1 MSVSAIDQISQGS
14 LPPSIAAGGALP
26 GGAGAT
32 LPPAVAQD
40 PRVQAAQAQAAKAD
54 AEQADIAKRK
64 EAEMAPINA
73 DIEQKNKDLGA
84 MAAKGPDQ
92 QALPE
97 NNAKHMD
104 PKQLSDAFSTFMTL
118 GALAG
123 LLSRTP
129 MTAALNNMTAAINGV
144 QAGDQ
149 AQYDQSYKEFQ
160 QNYQKAVDQNKAKL
174 EEYNRVFANNK
185 MTLDEKI
192 REAGLVANKYG
203 DELVRAEARNNN
215 YKGIQSAIDASVK
228 SQESAQQHKD
238 TLDHWH
244 QEHTDKMIEHA
255 DSMAQQKA
263 NSDEAVRFHNLE
275 AEHWKAEAA
284 AKVPPNELRGV
295 PPKVQQ
301 EYRGNDKL
309 VGDLKGMKEA
319 LEDPV
324 IAERIKNHGIRS
336 NIPYVGNSASER
348 DFAMQGLTDEQ
359 KDKMQQYFTL
369 ESLYRAGEFDKGGVQ
384 MTKVKREILDPIY
397 KLGGGYNT
405 KNISRAIDENI
416 PQFQKMNRKI
426 EAEYPALQKVGE
438 RLRAADAPPAATAA
452 APYSDADKEAR
463 YQAWKAQ
470 HGNQ

>member
-14 LPPSIAAGGALP
+14 LPPSIAGGALP

-54 AEQADIAKRK
+54 ADQEDIAKRK
-64 EAEMAPINA
+64 AAEMAPINA

-92 QALPE
+92 QPLPE
-97 NNAKHMD
+97 NKAKHID

-160 QNYQKAVDQNKAKL
+160 QNYQKAVDQTKAKL
-174 EEYNRVFANNK
+174 EEYNRVFANSK

-238 TLDHWH
+238 TLDMEHQRLSAEWARIGLQK
-244 QEHTDKMIEHA
+244 QEHQDTLAHQDAQLQETIRYHDAQIEKMKNAGGKEMTPTMKHAVQLDIRELNQSLEKIGTLKTQTGSPFFSAEKPGFWSSLTGKAATPEEMQVYDVYANRIAVAIAGVQSMGRGLISDSKVNEARKLVPTLGDKPETIKAKLAQIKAITD
-255 DSMAQQKA
+255 MAAQEMGGTGGQA
-263 NSDEAVRFHNLE
+263 SGAAAAPGSSFSTE
-275 AEHWKAEAA
+275 AEAEAA
-284 AKVPPNELRGV
+284 AKAGT
-295 PPKVQQ
+295 
-301 EYRGNDKL
+301 
-309 VGDLKGMKEA
+309 LKPGA
-319 LEDPV
+319 RV
-324 IAERIKNHGIRS
+324 II
-336 NIPYVGNSASER
+336 
-348 DFAMQGLTDEQ
+348 
-359 KDKMQQYFTL
+359 
-369 ESLYRAGEFDKGGVQ
+369 GGQ
-384 MTKVKREILDPIY
+384 T
-397 KLGGGYNT
+397 GTWN
-405 KNISRAIDENI
+405 
-416 PQFQKMNRKI
+416 
-426 EAEYPALQKVGE
+426 
-438 RLRAADAPPAATAA
+438 
-452 APYSDADKEAR
+452 
-463 YQAWKAQ
+463 
-470 HGNQ
+470 

>member
-238 TLDHWH
+238 TLDMEH
-244 QEHTDKMIEHA
+244 QRLSAEWARIGQEKQNHQDSLAHQDAELKETMRYHDAEIAKMQAAGGKGMSPTMKHSVQMDIQELNQSLEKIGTLKTKKGSPFFNADKPGFWSSLTGKAATPEEMQVYDVYANRMAVAIA
-255 DSMAQQKA
+255 SIQSMGRGQVSDSKVREARKLVPTLGDKPETIKAKLAQIRAITGMAQKEMNQEGSPA
-263 NSDEAVRFHNLE
+263 AGSSFSTE
-275 AEHWKAEAA
+275 AEAEAA
-284 AKVPPNELRGV
+284 AKAGT
-295 PPKVQQ
+295 
-301 EYRGNDKL
+301 
-309 VGDLKGMKEA
+309 LKPGA
-319 LEDPV
+319 RV
-324 IAERIKNHGIRS
+324 TI
-336 NIPYVGNSASER
+336 
-348 DFAMQGLTDEQ
+348 
-359 KDKMQQYFTL
+359 
-369 ESLYRAGEFDKGGVQ
+369 GGQ
-384 MTKVKREILDPIY
+384 T
-397 KLGGGYNT
+397 GTWN
-405 KNISRAIDENI
+405 
-416 PQFQKMNRKI
+416 
-426 EAEYPALQKVGE
+426 
-438 RLRAADAPPAATAA
+438 
-452 APYSDADKEAR
+452 
-463 YQAWKAQ
+463 
-470 HGNQ
+470 

>member
-238 TLDHWH
+238 TLDMEHQRLSAEWARIGLQK
-244 QEHTDKMIEHA
+244 QEHQDTL
-255 DSMAQQKA
+255 
-263 NSDEAVRFHNLE
+263 DEATRFHNLE
-275 AEHWKAEAA
+275 ADHWKAEAA

-295 PPKVQQ
+295 PPKAQQ

-319 LEDPV
+319 LDDPV
-324 IAERIKNHGIRS
+324 IAERIRNHGLRT
-336 NIPYVGNSASER
+336 NVPFVGGTAAER
-348 DFAMQGLTDEQ
+348 DFAMQGLTNEQ
-359 KDKMQQYFTL
+359 KDKMQTYFTL
-369 ESLYRAGEFDKGGVQ
+369 ESLYRAGEFDRGGVQ
-384 MTKVKREILDPIY
+384 MTKIKREILDPIY
-397 KLGGGYNT
+397 KIGGGYNT
-405 KNISRAIDENI
+405 QNISRAISANI
-416 PQFQKMNRKI
+416 PQFEHMNKAL
-426 EAEYPALQKVGE
+426 EAEYPALQKVGD
-438 RLRAADAPPAATAA
+438 RLRAVDAPQGKA